1 MMEFDRVSLDIDG
14 AVAVMT
20 LNRPEVLNAVDDAML
35 EGMADVAAEI
45 RSRGTEVRCF
55 LVTGAGRG
63 FCSGAD
69 LAERE
74 KRQRDRA
81 PQASPAARPRSP
93 NMEQRHRVADAPRG
107 RSFHA
112 RLRNA
117 YHPVLL
123 EWRELPMPIVTAV
136 NGPAAG
142 IGMSF
147 ALMGDIICASR
158 SAYFLQAFA
167 RVGLVPDGGATYMLP
182 RRIGWSR
189 AMELSLLAEPLPAD
203 RAFDWGLVNR
213 LFDDKAALMDGA
225 MEIARKLAAGPKS
238 LAMIRHA
245 YWSTWDSSYEQ
256 QLDLEARLQ
265 NAASKTRDAAE
276 GSRAFR
282 EKRDAKFEGS

>member
-1 MMEFDRVSLDIDG
+1 MEFDRVSLDIDG

-35 EGMADVAAEI
+35 EGMGDVAAEI
-45 RSRGTEVRCF
+45 RSRGTGVRCF

-69 LAERE
+69 LAERS
-74 KRQRDRA
+74 KRQRD
-81 PQASPAARPRSP
+81 
-93 NMEQRHRVADAPRG
+93 
-107 RSFHA
+107 

-123 EWRELPMPIVTAV
+123 EWRDLPMPIVTAV

-182 RRIGWSR
+182 RRIGWGR
-189 AMELSLLAEPLPAD
+189 AMELSLLAERLSAD
-203 RAFDWGLVNR
+203 RALEWGLVNR
-213 LFDDKAALMDGA
+213 LFDDNAALMEGA
-225 MEIARKLAAGPKS
+225 MEIARKLAVGPKS

-265 NAASKTRDAAE
+265 NAASATRDAVE

-282 EKRDAKFEGS
+282 EKRDAKFTGR

>member
-1 MMEFDRVSLDIDG
+1 MDFKGVSLDIDG

-35 EGMADVAAEI
+35 ESMSDVVREI

-55 LVTGAGRG
+55 MITGAGRG

-69 LAERE
+69 LAERA
-74 KRQRDRA
+74 KK
-81 PQASPAARPRSP
+81 PR
-93 NMEQRHRVADAPRG
+93 N
-107 RSFHA
+107 
-112 RLRNA
+112 RLRDTYN
-117 YHPVLL
+117 PILL
-123 EWRELPMPIVTAV
+123 EWRDLPMPIVAAV

-142 IGMSF
+142 VGMSF

-158 SAYFLQAFA
+158 NAYFLQAFA
-167 RVGLVPDGGATYMLP
+167 RVGLVPDGGATFILP

-189 AMELSLLAEPLPAD
+189 AMELSLLAEPLSAE
-203 RAFDWGLVNR
+203 RALEWGLVNR
-213 LFDDKAALMDGA
+213 VFEDSDALMEGA
-225 MEIARKLAAGPKS
+225 MGLARRLAAGPKS

-245 YWSTWDSSYEQ
+245 YWSTWDSSYER

-265 NAASKTRDAAE
+265 AAATQTRDAAE

-282 EKRDAKFEGS
+282 EKRDANFSGT

>member
-1 MMEFDRVSLDIDG
+1 MEFDSVSLDIDG

-35 EGMADVAAEI
+35 KGMGDVAAEI

-69 LAERE
+69 LAERS
-74 KRQRDRA
+74 KRQRD
-81 PQASPAARPRSP
+81 
-93 NMEQRHRVADAPRG
+93 
-107 RSFHA
+107 

-123 EWRELPMPIVTAV
+123 EWRDLPMPIVTAV

-189 AMELSLLAEPLPAD
+189 AMELSLLAERLPAD
-203 RAFDWGLVNR
+203 RALEWGLVNR
-213 LFDDKAALMDGA
+213 LFDDNVALKEGA

-265 NAASKTRDAAE
+265 NAASATRDAAE

-282 EKRDAKFEGS
+282 EKRDANFFGS